1 MDARAPS
8 VPESK
13 QALRLWLRLLTCA
26 NMIEQR
32 VRARMRA
39 EFATT
44 LPRFDMLSALD
55 RAPGGLT
62 MGELSR
68 RLLVSGG
75 NVTAVSTRLEAEGLI
90 RRIPSPADRRAHIV
104 TLTAKGRSTF
114 ATLARHHEQW
124 INGMLAGL
132 GDDEIESMLVL
143 LGRTKDTLDDNS
155 GTGERQ

>member
-1 MDARAPS
+1 
-8 VPESK
+8 
-13 QALRLWLRLLTCA
+13 
-26 NMIEQR
+26 
-32 VRARMRA
+32 MRS

-55 RAPGGLT
+55 RAPRGLT

-114 ATLARHHEQW
+114 TTLARHHEQW
-124 INGMLAGL
+124 INGMLTGL

-155 GTGERQ
+155 ATGESQ